1 MKGGIFYYTPIA
13 NTFQMDLLNQVEEE
27 PNHLLIEFDP
37 EFINTRQFRN
47 LISTYVSDNF
57 LDSEIYVN
65 NLIVY
70 LKDNYAESRFEKN
83 SKQNKV
89 NFNFKKVHKFKISCN
104 F

>member
-1 MKGGIFYYTPIA
+1 MFLKGGNFYYTPIE
-13 NTFQMDLLNQVEEE
+13 NTFQMNLLNQIEEE
-27 PNHLLIEFDP
+27 SNNFLIEFDP
-37 EFINTRQFRN
+37 EFINSRQFRN
-47 LISTYVSDNF
+47 LMSTYVSDNF

-89 NFNFKKVHKFKISCN
+89 LISN
-104 F
+104 SFLILINNLN